1 MPINYTDAPESS
13 DKVNSCLGCFL
24 ILLTATVAIIAV
36 IPVKGFWPC
45 TGIFFTVFTGG
56 LLGGITGCA
65 VGNSICNF
73 TRPKIIGT
81 SGNLGDIAMIKIFW
95 LIIPQLTGI
104 LLGWVLG
111 IHFMLTIFW
120 KIPITALGQD
130 LYVSEKKPESLG
142 EKFSKIKND
151 AEFIEVMSNADQK
164 TKVDALL
171 MVGIDAGS
179 VVTVNEALRLG
190 ADVNTPRLLMDK
202 NGVPHKGYP
211 VMAPLFAALTTRF
224 ANGSEIAMILLKHGA
239 EVNITDKSLKN
250 LTPLLYV
257 LRENRYEMII
267 PLIEYGADLN
277 AVDFDGKT
285 PLHHA
290 MNYDY
295 EKIIH
300 IMLRKN
306 APLNVKDRWGNT
318 SLDYASPRIKL
329 QIRYKKETVLPEKY
343 CSK

>member
-1 MPINYTDAPESS
+1 
-13 DKVNSCLGCFL
+13 
-24 ILLTATVAIIAV
+24 
-36 IPVKGFWPC
+36 
-45 TGIFFTVFTGG
+45 
-56 LLGGITGCA
+56 
-65 VGNSICNF
+65 
-73 TRPKIIGT
+73 
-81 SGNLGDIAMIKIFW
+81 
-95 LIIPQLTGI
+95 
-104 LLGWVLG
+104 
-111 IHFMLTIFW
+111 
-120 KIPITALGQD
+120 
-130 LYVSEKKPESLG
+130 
-142 EKFSKIKND
+142 
-151 AEFIEVMSNADQK
+151 
-164 TKVDALL
+164 
-171 MVGIDAGS
+171 
-179 VVTVNEALRLG
+179 
-190 ADVNTPRLLMDK
+190 
-202 NGVPHKGYP
+202 
-211 VMAPLFAALTTRF
+211 MAPLFAALTTRF

-239 EVNITDKSLKN
+239 EVNITDKTLKN

-318 SLDYASPRIKL
+318 PLDYASPRIKL